1 MPSKQQRKAS
11 VRIREEKSPQKTKL
25 LEKIGRKLTNVPK
38 EEFLLKKD
46 VTLEEKRVL
55 LVYTKL
61 NIAAFMIQFILVL
74 TLVLVYKDFKFLRLE
89 DSPLRVRIEIL

>member
-61 NIAAFMIQFILVL
+61 NIAAFMI
-74 TLVLVYKDFKFLRLE
+74 
-89 DSPLRVRIEIL
+89 

>member
-1 MPSKQQRKAS
+1 MQSKQQRKAS

-61 NIAAFMIQFILVL
+61 NIAAFMI
-74 TLVLVYKDFKFLRLE
+74 
-89 DSPLRVRIEIL
+89 

>member
-1 MPSKQQRKAS
+1 MQSKQQRKAS

>member
-1 MPSKQQRKAS
+1 MQSKQQRKAS

-89 DSPLRVRIEIL
+89 DSPLRVIIEIL